1 MKKLLPL
8 LFAALFSISANAEL
22 PVKPGDRLQISI
34 AGVLESEMAQITRI
48 YTVSAAGTIH
58 LPHVQDV
65 KATGKTPS
73 ELQKHIERTYI
84 DAGIY
89 EKPTFHVTT
98 DVGRFVYIISGC
110 NSNGPVAFTDQ
121 MTIFKAISAA
131 KGFSSFARKDRVKL
145 VRGGKS
151 FALDLTQHTPQSDIP
166 LLPEDQIVI
175 AE

>member
-1 MKKLLPL
+1 MKPWLCILLPAFL
-8 LFAALFSISANAEL
+8 SLTAMAEL

-34 AGVLESEMAQITRI
+34 AGVLESEMAQINRI

-110 NSNGPVAFTDQ
+110 NSNGPVAYTDQ
-121 MTIFKAISAA
+121 MTIFKAVSVA
-131 KGFSSFARKDRVKL
+131 KGFSPYAQKHKVKL
-145 VRGGKS
+145 VRDGKS

-166 LLPEDQIVI
+166 LLPDDQIVI
-175 AE
+175 SE

>member
-1 MKKLLPL
+1 MKRWLCILFPALLSL
-8 LFAALFSISANAEL
+8 TAMAEL

-34 AGVLESEMAQITRI
+34 AGVIESEMTQINRT
-48 YTVSAAGTIH
+48 YTVSAAGTVH

-65 KATGKTPS
+65 KAAGKTPS

-110 NSNGPVAFTDQ
+110 NSNGPVAYTDQ
-121 MTIFKAISAA
+121 MTVFKAISAA
-131 KGFSSFARKDRVKL
+131 KGFSLYAKKDRVKL
-145 VRGGKS
+145 VRDGKS

-166 LLPEDQIVI
+166 LFPEDQIVI
-175 AE
+175 SE

>member
-1 MKKLLPL
+1 MKKLLPI
-8 LFAALFSISANAEL
+8 LFAALFSVTAAAEL

-34 AGVLESEMAQITRI
+34 AGVLESEMAQINRI

-89 EKPTFHVTT
+89 EKPTFHVTM

-131 KGFSSFARKDRVKL
+131 KGFSTFARKDRVKL
-145 VRGGKS
+145 IRRGKTV
-151 FALDLTQHTPQSDIP
+151 LLNLTQHTPQTDLP
-166 LLPEDQIVI
+166 LQPEDQIVI